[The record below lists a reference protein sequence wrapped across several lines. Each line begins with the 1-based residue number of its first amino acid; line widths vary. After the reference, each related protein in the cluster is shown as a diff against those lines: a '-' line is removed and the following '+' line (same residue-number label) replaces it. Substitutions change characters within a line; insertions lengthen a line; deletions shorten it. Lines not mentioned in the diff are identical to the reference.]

1 VNAERRW
8 RVGIVGTGFGANVH
22 LPAFRAQGSFDVVGL
37 ASPNRAAQVGRE
49 RNVAATFGSLEEMLD
64 AVDVD
69 VVSIAT
75 PPRDHL
81 RLVQLALA
89 RGKNVLCE
97 KPFARTVAEAEEML
111 AALERAG
118 TVGAIAHEFRYTS
131 SRLALHELIAND
143 HMGPL
148 REIEYTV
155 LYTFLR
161 ADAERRNNW
170 WFRREHG
177 GGLAGAILSHEI
189 DTVNWLAGRPAVR
202 ATGLSRTANVERTH
216 EGERFRSDVDDGAFA
231 LIDYGDGLIG
241 RVTVDGTRAVDSATL
256 AVHGERRTAV
266 VGGKS
271 MLGGSMYVV
280 DADET
285 SELTLKPEPHA
296 SLASV
301 RFDVPAFVALLDRYA
316 QALRGEPADL
326 PTFAQG
332 VETQRVLAAVGYGS
346 E

>member
-1 VNAERRW
+1 
-8 RVGIVGTGFGANVH
+8 
-22 LPAFRAQGSFDVVGL
+22 
-37 ASPNRAAQVGRE
+37 
-49 RNVAATFGSLEEMLD
+49 MLD

-75 PPRDHL
+75 PPRDHR
-81 RLVQLALA
+81 RLVMQALE

-97 KPFARTVAEAEEML
+97 KPFARTVAEAEEMQ

-131 SRLALHELIAND
+131 SRLALRELIVNG
-143 HMGPL
+143 HLGPL

-161 ADAERRNNW
+161 AHAERRNNW

-177 GGLAGAILSHEI
+177 GGLAGAIMSHEI
-189 DTVNWLAGRPAVR
+189 DTVTWLAGRLPGR
-202 ATGLSRTANVERTH
+202 ATGLSRTANVERVH
-216 EGERFRSDVDDGAFA
+216 EGERFRSEVDDGAFA

-266 VGGKS
+266 VGGDS

-296 SLASV
+296 NLTGV
-301 RFDVPAFVALLDRYA
+301 HPNVPAFVALLDEFA
-316 QALRGEPADL
+316 KALAGKPADL

-332 VETQRVLAAVGYGS
+332 VDTQRVLAAVGYENRS
-346 E
+346 RSS